1 MESID
6 FTPKNYFVS
15 IICFKIKN
23 PPTLDSTSK
32 IQPITSPTKEVKI
45 KGGKAPYGKW

>member
-23 PPTLDSTSK
+23 PPTLYLENTTDNVAN
-32 IQPITSPTKEVKI
+32 Q
-45 KGGKAPYGKW
+45 GG